1 MLEFMDFDF
10 LSRHH
15 SSILLLA
22 LRLRYQFD
30 FNHEYFPLI
39 ELLEL
44 VHDEGCL
51 LILNRI
57 DLSFSIGA
65 ISIIIGLPFSQSEPN
80 D

>member
-10 LSRHH
+10 LSRHR

-30 FNHEYFPLI
+30 FNHEYFPLT

-44 VHDEGCL
+44 VHDEGYP

-57 DLSFSIGA
+57 VVSFSTGA
-65 ISIIIGLPFSQSEPN
+65 IFSYY
-80 D
+80 